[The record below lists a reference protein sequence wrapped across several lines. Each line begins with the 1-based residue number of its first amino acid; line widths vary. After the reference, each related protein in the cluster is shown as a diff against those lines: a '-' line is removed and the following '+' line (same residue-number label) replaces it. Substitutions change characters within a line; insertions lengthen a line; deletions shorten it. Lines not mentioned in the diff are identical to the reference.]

1 MPKKLSK
8 FLLVLFAFS
17 MGYWSSPF
25 VVEAARVGVQSVSGY
40 FTTAANGT
48 DVYYTG
54 GAVGIGDGA
63 PNTVGLSIKGS
74 ATTTTANIME
84 VASTTGLRL
93 FSIGQGGNTTIGT
106 STTQTSGLQP
116 DLTVNGPA
124 MSLWRHRECNA
135 ALIATIV
142 STDTS
147 NICDGFF
154 VDNTG
159 ASWISRADNSGIVVS
174 GGVHMQPG
182 NQTGVGF
189 SAVNDSIYIM
199 QADAGRPDQNNL
211 IMDTILRPVIM
222 SQASS
227 SVYRIGFSNRSLGL
241 TTQPTIGCMFVAST
255 TPATGNWQALCS
267 TALATMTQVDTGVA
281 SSTSITA
288 TGLYRRFRI
297 ETSNGKALFYIGS
310 GSSGLSLV
318 ATITTNVPSTSGMS
332 ALVGLT
338 KESAGQSPE
347 LEVQK
352 LDVWDQPYF

>member
-1 MPKKLSK
+1 MSKKLAT
-8 FLLVLFAFS
+8 FLSLLLAFS
-17 MGYWSSPF
+17 IGYWSAPF

-48 DVYYTG
+48 DVYYNG
-54 GAVGIGDGA
+54 GAVGIGDAA

-84 VASTTGLRL
+84 VASTTGLKL
-93 FSIGQGGNTTIGT
+93 FSIGQGGNTVIGT
-106 STTQTSGLQP
+106 STAQTSGQIP
-116 DLTVNGPA
+116 DLTVNGPV
-124 MSLWRHRECNA
+124 MSTWMHRECNP
-135 ALIATIV
+135 ALIATVV

-147 NICDGFF
+147 NICDGFML
-154 VDNTG
+154 DNTG
-159 ASWISRADNSGIVVS
+159 ASWISRADGSGSVVV
-174 GGVHMQPG
+174 GGMHMQPG

-189 SAVNDSIYIM
+189 SAVNDSIYLM

-211 IMDTILRPVIM
+211 IMDTILRPASM
-222 SQASS
+222 TTASS
-227 SVYRIGFSNRSLGL
+227 SVYRVGFSNRSLGL

-267 TALATMTQVDTGVA
+267 TALATMTQVDTGIA
-281 SSTSITA
+281 SSTNVTG

-318 ATITTNVPSTSGMS
+318 ATITTNVPSTSGMA

-338 KESAGQSPE
+338 KESAGQSPQ
-347 LEVQK
+347 LQVMK
-352 LDVWDQPYF
+352 LDVWEQPYF